1 MKKNTFLFDV
11 VQPEA
16 LELARPICRFSR
28 ASSFDPDTLVNEVAA
43 ANPEVILIRA
53 MGRVTR
59 EILEAAP
66 NLKVVGR
73 QGVGVDN
80 IDLEAAQARGVR
92 VINSRHG
99 NTLAVAEHFI
109 MLALGLSRRLPTLN
123 NWLHRGDWSGL
134 ADYSAIEISGRT
146 LGILGFGHI
155 GQLVAKICS
164 TAFAMPVIYA
174 SRADHDDVAYIL
186 GAARVKIEELFA
198 QADYLAICT
207 ALTPETRHLV
217 DRGLIGL
224 MKPSAFLINLARG
237 GVWKEA
243 DVVEALRTGVIA
255 GAASDVYEVE
265 PAGADHPLF
274 ACDNFFG
281 TPHTAGLS
289 AEANVRIDLE
299 VVSGVLE
306 VLAGRQPSHFV
317 V

>member
-1 MKKNTFLFDV
+1 MQKNAFLYDV

-28 ASSFDPDTLVNEVAA
+28 ASSFDPDRLVQEVAES
-43 ANPEVILIRA
+43 NPEAIFIRA
-53 MGRVTR
+53 MGRVSR
-59 EILEAAP
+59 EVLEAAP

-80 IDLEAAQARGVR
+80 IDLEAARARGVR

-109 MLALGLSRRLPTLN
+109 LLALGLSRRLPTLN
-123 NWLHRGDWSGL
+123 NWLHQGDWSGL
-134 ADYSAIEISGRT
+134 TDYSAVEISGRT

-174 SRADHDDVAYIL
+174 SRAAHDDVAYIL

-198 QADYLAICT
+198 EADYLAICT

-243 DVVEALRTGVIA
+243 DVLEALRTGVIA

-281 TPHTAGLS
+281 TPHCAGLS
-289 AEANVRIDLE
+289 AEANLRIDLE
-299 VVSGVLE
+299 VFSGVLE
-306 VLAGRQPSHFV
+306 VLAGRQPPHFV